1 MRMEAQMENTAKKLP
16 ANLSIRS
23 DLLRE
28 AKERKI
34 NLSQTLEERLEEILR
49 EQNRQA
55 WREEE
60 ILREQNRQAWR
71 EENREAIKAAN
82 DFVARHG
89 LWSDGL
95 RRF

>member
-1 MRMEAQMENTAKKLP
+1 MGIAVKKQP

-23 DLLRE
+23 DLLRR
-28 AKERKI
+28 AKARKI
-34 NLSQTLEERLEEILR
+34 NLSQTLEDRLEEILVD
-49 EQNRQA
+49 QDRQD
-55 WREEE
+55 
-60 ILREQNRQAWR
+60 WR
-71 EENREAIKAAN
+71 EENREAIKAAQ

>member
-1 MRMEAQMENTAKKLP
+1 MRMEVPMENTARKLP

-23 DLLRE
+23 DLLRA
-28 AKERKI
+28 AKERRI

-49 EQNRQA
+49 EQD
-55 WREEE
+55 
-60 ILREQNRQAWR
+60 RQAWR
-71 EENREAIKAAN
+71 EENREAIQAAN

-95 RRF
+95 RSF